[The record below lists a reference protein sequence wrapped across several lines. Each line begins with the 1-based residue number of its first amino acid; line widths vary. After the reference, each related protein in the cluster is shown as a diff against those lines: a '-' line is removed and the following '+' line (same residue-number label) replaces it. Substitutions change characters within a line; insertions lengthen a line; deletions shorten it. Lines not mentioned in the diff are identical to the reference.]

1 MRAVL
6 VLCVAVAAF
15 AQLSGDLDSD
25 IATFADYKQTY
36 NRQYSPA
43 EEPKR
48 FKCFRTNLQTIDAL
62 NAKGGAMHGLNAF
75 TDLCADEFKVMHS
88 LVFPVNRT
96 RKPVP
101 VVLPADF
108 TSPSSIDWRTKG
120 YVTHVKNQGMC
131 GSCWSFS
138 ATGNMEGQNFRKTGK
153 LVALSEEEL
162 VQCSASAGNQGCQG
176 GLMDQ
181 AFDWVTQNGGIDAET
196 AYPYTS
202 GSGNTGICKKLL
214 LKKYAATG
222 FTGHQ
227 DIANDENS
235 MASWVGLNG
244 PLSIAVDASS
254 GWQSYSGGIMN
265 DCTGTQLDHGVLIV
279 GYTAQY
285 WIVKNS
291 WGPSWGENGY
301 IRLAFGSN
309 QCGLTQDPSTVTV

>member
-1 MRAVL
+1 MRAALFLCCVL
-6 VLCVAVAAF
+6 AAV
-15 AQLSGDLDSD
+15 AQLSGDLDTD
-25 IATFADYKQTY
+25 LATFADYKQTY

-48 FKCFRTNLQTIDAL
+48 FNCFRQNLRIIDQL

-75 TDLCADEFKVMHS
+75 TDLCADEFKIMHS
-88 LVFPVNRT
+88 LVYPVNKT
-96 RKPVP
+96 RNPVKIP
-101 VVLPADF
+101 VNGTAP
-108 TSPSSIDWRTKG
+108 TSIDWRTKG
-120 YVTHVKNQGMC
+120 AVTHVKNQGMC

-138 ATGNMEGQNFRKTGK
+138 ATGNMEGQYFRKSGK

-162 VQCSASAGNQGCQG
+162 VQCSGSAGNQGCQG

-196 AYPYTS
+196 GYPYTS
-202 GSGNTGICKKLL
+202 GGGNTGKCKKLL
-214 LKKYAATG
+214 LRKFAATG

-227 DIANDENS
+227 DIANDEGS
-235 MASWVGLNG
+235 MAAWVGQNG

-254 GWQSYSGGIMN
+254 GWQSYSSGIMS

-279 GYTAQY
+279 GYAPDY

-301 IRLAFGSN
+301 IRLARGSN
-309 QCGLTQDPSTVTV
+309 QCGLNQDPSTVQI